1 MAELADPAVS
11 ELHQMAS
18 KKAQELSIALE
29 KYEKFRNIISEN
41 MADFIELS
49 RVNAELK
56 EVEVLVADEEGGGY
70 GSLKE
75 LESEL
80 KTEKENLEEKKC
92 LVKELEC
99 LMSSVSFLSR
109 ASFLTEMWNSGD

>member
-80 KTEKENLEEKKC
+80 KTEKEN
-92 LVKELEC
+92 
-99 LMSSVSFLSR
+99 SVMRKHYFATKLQNAWR
-109 ASFLTEMWNSGD
+109 CHGKVHEPQTLN